1 LQAGLI
7 GVEGRGIEIALD
19 SLARGVMPVPAGID
33 GEHLVAIREDL
44 ARALENEPDGPASRR
59 ALEAVGFD
67 AETGRDGFRLEWRR
81 KVDGGPWRER
91 KANATLRSMAPLWR
105 AVEDLMTPAGPERSG
120 RLTLGVN
127 DDGAR
132 VIRITG
138 RREIGEKWRV
148 PTLIIDA
155 VLDIELARPHW
166 PTAEGK
172 GEFRVRSGDQRIRQ
186 AAFRSFSKAML
197 APPRTEAGDDQAKAK
212 ARRKVRALILRRGRE
227 LGGRT
232 LVVGNLAIVEAMDL
246 PPHIERANF
255 NAVAGRDRWKDVRKA
270 AAYRMK
276 RNGQGVERI
285 RAEADRHPDPTA
297 ERIRARI
304 CEGEIAQ
311 AIGRGRGVRRGPEDP
326 LEVLV
331 LTDAVLA
338 EPVDELLTDADLTVT
353 PADLMLAEGGI
364 AFEDGGAA
372 AKAYP
377 QLWPNQMAAKKALQ
391 RGIRGTNPYKK
402 LSIWKCPLDIVF
414 RRKGA
419 HFHLERATYDPRLVS
434 NPRAALEK
442 LVGQFEI
449 LEAAPEIEASRA
461 SHLEAVIDLGLY
473 RLRGSD
479 CQMTLTRR
487 PGPSPP
493 RQPGVVI
500 NWEATRLRAEDCLM
514 TRSEVAK
521 AAGVSP
527 SHLRNCETGRRK
539 ATPKLAADLEEVL
552 TKAPVRQGRLL

>member
-1 LQAGLI
+1 
-7 GVEGRGIEIALD
+7 
-19 SLARGVMPVPAGID
+19 
-33 GEHLVAIREDL
+33 
-44 ARALENEPDGPASRR
+44 
-59 ALEAVGFD
+59 
-67 AETGRDGFRLEWRR
+67 
-81 KVDGGPWRER
+81 
-91 KANATLRSMAPLWR
+91 MA
-105 AVEDLMTPAGPERSG
+105 PAGPERSG

-127 DDGAR
+127 DDGAC

-155 VLDIELARPHW
+155 VLDIELARPYW
-166 PTAEGK
+166 PTAESK
-172 GEFRVRSGDQRIRQ
+172 GEFRVRSAGQRIRQ

-197 APPRTEAGDDQAKAK
+197 AQPRTEAGDDQAKAK

-227 LGGRT
+227 LGGKT

-255 NAVAGRDRWKDVRKA
+255 NAVAGRDRWKDVRLLVIVGRPMPRPQDVERMAGALTGLAPETIGDRWYPKA
-270 AAYRMK
+270 AACRMK
-276 RNGQGVERI
+276 RKNGQGVERI

-311 AIGRGRGVRRGPEDP
+311 AIGRGRGVRRGPDDP

-338 EPVDELLTDADLTVT
+338 EPVDELLTDADLAVT

-434 NPRAALEK
+434 DPRAALEK
-442 LVGQFEI
+442 LVGQLAQFEI
-449 LEAAPEIEASRA
+449 LEAAPEIEATRP
-461 SHLEAVIDLGLY
+461 SHLEAVVDLGLY

-487 PGPSPP
+487 LGPSPP

-500 NWEATRLRAEDCLM
+500 NWEANRLRAEDCLM

-527 SHLRNCETGRRK
+527 SHLRNCETGRRR

-552 TKAPVRQGRLL
+552 TKALVRQGRLL